1 MVETGRMQ
9 KVPLNARITREAYK
23 LLNDFAASL
32 VKPGQQKPTGKVL
45 TAMILDCE
53 ERGNWKTL
61 KEIINGQ
68 RDRKI
73 QARRERDR
81 ARKARTQ
88 NRTSEPRRGRQPKAR
103 ESKPVTGDVRTS
115 PTSKLKELQT
125 LAKTLSLTIPEQM
138 NISERDDVAQI
149 ERIIRRAAKT
159 SVEPNSQYARRLAL
173 RNGIVFEGL
182 LEDCFGYYE
191 DNNYYCDRCPKQPEC
206 AEKVKAA
213 DAAIGVSPNPA
224 DLGIV
229 EKRS

>member
-1 MVETGRMQ
+1 M
-9 KVPLNARITREAYK
+9 
-23 LLNDFAASL
+23 
-32 VKPGQQKPTGKVL
+32 
-45 TAMILDCE
+45 
-53 ERGNWKTL
+53 
-61 KEIINGQ
+61 
-68 RDRKI
+68 
-73 QARRERDR
+73 
-81 ARKARTQ
+81 
-88 NRTSEPRRGRQPKAR
+88 
-103 ESKPVTGDVRTS
+103 
-115 PTSKLKELQT
+115 TSKLEELQT
-125 LAKTLSLTIPEQM
+125 LAKALSLAIPEEM

-149 ERIIRRAAKT
+149 EGIVRRAAKT